1 MDTNQNARIDAS
13 LQGIRNTVDR
23 LQALARARR
32 PNDQALQL
40 EMDRQAA
47 ELQQIRQRLDAASA
61 RNRATLA
68 ELESNIERHSE
79 EARRNMAEFD
89 RIMGL

>member
-68 ELESNIERHSE
+68 ELESNIERHSK